1 MLPPSPLLVGGV
13 AVCIQVQTGTQ
24 VRKGFDL
31 VRVGNFSEDPSGLQV
46 AGRLLVLLLACKLA
60 SC

>member
-46 AGRLLVLLLACKLA
+46 AGCWRSCLLA
-60 SC
+60 S

>member
-1 MLPPSPLLVGGV
+1 MLLPPPLLVGV